1 MTVDVVVAGSTGL
14 IGRTFLEAIADDP
27 SSRNVMALT
36 RRNIASLEK
45 AATVRQRIVDF
56 KRLEE
61 YKDVFS
67 AAAVLCALGTTIK
80 KAGSQERFYQVDYGL
95 ALSIARLAAD
105 QGCPKFILISAV
117 GADASSRI
125 FYNRVKGELERDV
138 QKLPFRSIHI
148 LRPSLL
154 LGQRDEVRFGEVL
167 GKFVLQPLG
176 PVLPAKYRPVRAENI
191 AAKVIELLNSDKS
204 GVYIHQGAG
213 LLPGKS

>member
-14 IGRTFLEAIADDP
+14 IGRTFLEALADDP
-27 SSRNVMALT
+27 SRRNVVALT

-45 AATVRQRIVDF
+45 AAAVRQRIVDF
-56 KRLEE
+56 ERLEE
-61 YKDVFS
+61 HKDVFS

-154 LGQRDEVRFGEVL
+154 LGQRDEVRFAEVL

-176 PVLPAKYRPVRAENI
+176 PVLPAKYRPVQAEKI
-191 AAKVIELLNSDKS
+191 AAKVIELLDTDNP
-204 GVYIHQGAG
+204 GVYIHQGAR
-213 LLPGKS
+213 LIPGKS